1 MSTNAKRYLEL
12 ISQHL
17 QEHHAAL
24 FVGSGFS
31 LNADKV
37 TSDVPDIPLWAGLAQ
52 KFKEKLGDSDQND
65 PLALAESVEI
75 AYGRSELDHLLLD
88 SIKDA
93 DYRPSPLYE
102 KLLRLPWSDVFTT
115 NYDTLLERAGKNLV
129 EKTFTLVT
137 NKNDLV
143 GSSGTT
149 RLIKLHG
156 EPPQD

>member
-75 AYGRSELDHLLLD
+75 AYGRSELDHHLCMKNFCGCLGTMFLQR
-88 SIKDA
+88 IMI
-93 DYRPSPLYE
+93 RFLNV
-102 KLLRLPWSDVFTT
+102 L
-115 NYDTLLERAGKNLV
+115 GKIL
-129 EKTFTLVT
+129 
-137 NKNDLV
+137 
-143 GSSGTT
+143 
-149 RLIKLHG
+149 
-156 EPPQD
+156 

>member
-52 KFKEKLGDSDQND
+52 
-65 PLALAESVEI
+65 
-75 AYGRSELDHLLLD
+75 
-88 SIKDA
+88 
-93 DYRPSPLYE
+93 
-102 KLLRLPWSDVFTT
+102 
-115 NYDTLLERAGKNLV
+115 NL
-129 EKTFTLVT
+129 K
-137 NKNDLV
+137 K
-143 GSSGTT
+143 S
-149 RLIKLHG
+149 
-156 EPPQD
+156 

>member
-75 AYGRSELDHLLLD
+75 AYGRSELDHLRFLYKGII
-88 SIKDA
+88 IKHNKTEPT
-93 DYRPSPLYE
+93 YTKTSLFLCE
-102 KLLRLPWSDVFTT
+102 KRRFFMART
-115 NYDTLLERAGKNLV
+115 
-129 EKTFTLVT
+129 EKGVVAT
-137 NKNDLV
+137 
-143 GSSGTT
+143 
-149 RLIKLHG
+149 I
-156 EPPQD
+156 

>member
-1 MSTNAKRYLEL
+1 MDTNAKRYLEL

-24 FVGSGFS
+24 FVGAGFS

-75 AYGRSELDHLLLD
+75 AYGRSVGAMFLQRIMIRFLNVL
-88 SIKDA
+88 
-93 DYRPSPLYE
+93 
-102 KLLRLPWSDVFTT
+102 
-115 NYDTLLERAGKNLV
+115 GKIL
-129 EKTFTLVT
+129 
-137 NKNDLV
+137 
-143 GSSGTT
+143 
-149 RLIKLHG
+149 
-156 EPPQD
+156 

>member
-1 MSTNAKRYLEL
+1 MDTNAKRYLEL

-24 FVGSGFS
+24 FVGAGFS

-102 KLLRLPWSDVFTT
+102 KLLRLPWSDVLQRIMIRFL
-115 NYDTLLERAGKNLV
+115 NVLGKIL
-129 EKTFTLVT
+129 
-137 NKNDLV
+137 
-143 GSSGTT
+143 
-149 RLIKLHG
+149 
-156 EPPQD
+156 

>member
-1 MSTNAKRYLEL
+1 MEVILMDTNAKRYLEL

-93 DYRPSPLYE
+93 DYRPSPF
-102 KLLRLPWSDVFTT
+102 V
-115 NYDTLLERAGKNLV
+115 
-129 EKTFTLVT
+129 
-137 NKNDLV
+137 
-143 GSSGTT
+143 
-149 RLIKLHG
+149 
-156 EPPQD
+156 